1 MSQQQQFK
9 YIVRLFGQDVDG
21 TMKVPYALAM
31 VKGIGYNTARAI
43 LFKLGLDKDR
53 RLGELSD
60 EDIKK
65 IENYLI
71 EKKIPD
77 VPSFIYNR
85 RKDYESGID
94 IHLVTSDLIFY
105 VRNDIEREKKI
116 RSWRGVRHSL
126 GLKVRGQRTRTTGRT
141 GTTVGVRRS
150 KAAQP
155 AAAQPKPQAPAQS
168 GGEKKQG

>member
-1 MSQQQQFK
+1 MSTQQQFK

-43 LFKLGLDKDR
+43 VAKLGLDKDR

-60 EDIKK
+60 EEIKK
-65 IENYLI
+65 IEELLANKNL
-71 EKKIPD
+71 PNL
-77 VPSFIYNR
+77 PNWMYNR

-94 IHLVTSDLIFY
+94 LHLVTSDLIFY

-116 RSWRGVRHSL
+116 KSWRGVRHML

-141 GTTVGVRRS
+141 GATVGVRRS
-150 KAAQP
+150 KAAQ
-155 AAAQPKPQAPAQS
+155 AQQQAQKQQQS
-168 GGEKKQG
+168 SGGGEKKQG

>member
-43 LFKLGLDKDR
+43 IFKLGIDKDK

-60 EDIKK
+60 DELKK
-65 IENYLI
+65 IENYLA
-71 EKKIPD
+71 EKKIPEI
-77 VPSFIYNR
+77 PSWMYNR
-85 RKDYESGID
+85 RKDYESGLD
-94 IHLVTSDLIFY
+94 VHLVTSELIFY

-116 RSWRGVRHSL
+116 KTWRGVRHAL

-141 GTTVGVRRS
+141 GMTVGVRRA

-155 AAAQPKPQAPAQS
+155 QTPQQKSSTSSS